1 MTKGEF
7 REDLYYRLNV
17 VEIRLPPLRDR
28 RDDIP
33 LLCDHFLARLADQS
47 GAARLRLSREALARL
62 QAHPLPGN
70 VRQLEHILLN
80 GSVMGEGPV
89 LQPED
94 LALGDEVAANDLV
107 SVRGLPREPAEP
119 PPQNFEDFK
128 DAEKQKI
135 LAALEA
141 NDWNRAKTARA
152 LGIPRRTFYRR
163 LKEHEILE

>member
-1 MTKGEF
+1 MQ
-7 REDLYYRLNV
+7 V
-17 VEIRLPPLRDR
+17 RLPPLRER

-33 LLCDHFLARLADQS
+33 LLCDHFLAELAEKNDR
-47 GAARLRLSREALARL
+47 RLRLSREALARL
-62 QAHPLPGN
+62 RAHPLPGN

-80 GSVMGEGPV
+80 ASVMGEGPV
-89 LQPED
+89 LQADD

-107 SVRGLPREPAEP
+107 SPPEPTDPAEP
-119 PPQNFEDFK
+119 PPQTFEDFK
-128 DAEKQKI
+128 DAEKQRI

-163 LKEHEILE
+163 LKEHEILS